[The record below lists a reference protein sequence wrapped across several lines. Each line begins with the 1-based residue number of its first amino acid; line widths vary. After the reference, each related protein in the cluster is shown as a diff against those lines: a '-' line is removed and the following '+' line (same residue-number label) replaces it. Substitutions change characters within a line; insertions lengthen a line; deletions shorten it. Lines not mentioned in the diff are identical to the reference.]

1 MPPGLKVLNTTEAD
15 NIFIYF
21 SDHGS
26 PGLLAFPTSYL
37 YESDLTP
44 VFEQMAQ
51 DRRFNKLIFYLE
63 ACESGSMFVNL
74 RKDLNI
80 YAISAADPTESSWG
94 TYCPPDDVVNGF
106 SLGTCLG
113 DEFSVAFLE
122 LTDNAEKDM
131 SLQEHFETIR
141 ELTKGSHVLQW
152 GDLSYTS
159 ETIGKYLWGDSVESV
174 SKGEELKV
182 VSDRPVSKWD
192 SRDNKLLYLQNKY
205 KETGSEEDLK
215 ELVAEEESR

>member
-1 MPPGLKVLNTTEAD
+1 
-15 NIFIYF
+15 
-21 SDHGS
+21 
-26 PGLLAFPTSYL
+26 
-37 YESDLTP
+37 
-44 VFEQMAQ
+44 MAQ